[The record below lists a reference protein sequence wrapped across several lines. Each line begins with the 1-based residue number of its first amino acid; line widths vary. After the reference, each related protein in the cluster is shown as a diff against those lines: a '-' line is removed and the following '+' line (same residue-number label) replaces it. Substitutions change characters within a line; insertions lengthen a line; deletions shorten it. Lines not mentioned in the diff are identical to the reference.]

1 MHISHCRACNTS
13 ITQHTKPVVKLGVWC
28 ERTSQEERH
37 NTGQRT
43 TPSVYEERRQA
54 AHHAVYAERDASQHL
69 EEDIAQGVDFVDVG
83 GEGDGDEGDAGA
95 QGGYEKDVT
104 KIHGG
109 KSGMMVQK
117 YSVGSG

>member
-1 MHISHCRACNTS
+1 
-13 ITQHTKPVVKLGVWC
+13 
-28 ERTSQEERH
+28 
-37 NTGQRT
+37 
-43 TPSVYEERRQA
+43 
-54 AHHAVYAERDASQHL
+54 VYAERDASQHL

-95 QGGYEKDVT
+95 QGRYAQAVT

-109 KSGMMVQK
+109 KSGIMLQK